1 MGAYHAMCRK
11 CGSCH
16 TSPIAEDALCP
27 RCVPRIVMYDMGSIH
42 KAELKRFERFN
53 VPMTLFG
60 RPFGRRTWHRRILDG
75 LFE

>member
-1 MGAYHAMCRK
+1 
-11 CGSCH
+11 
-16 TSPIAEDALCP
+16 
-27 RCVPRIVMYDMGSIH
+27 MYDMGSIH